1 MIAFVYHSSA
11 LKVNRMIVMPSMVGN
26 VRASRIVFKISLMF
40 LSSGFKTSASFSY
53 IRPTAVSA
61 RNFVHKIPCADCS
74 WSYVGETGRCFKTRR
89 KEHQR
94 NLKNYTRGSNIAN
107 HAWHNNHS
115 IDFEGATVIDK
126 GNHRVRRTLESWHT
140 AKTVGAD
147 NNSKPLPRQYSILL

>member
-1 MIAFVYHSSA
+1 
-11 LKVNRMIVMPSMVGN
+11 MIVLPSMVGN

-53 IRPTAVSA
+53 ITSTAVSA
-61 RNFVHKIPCADCS
+61 RKFRQPLDLQCNVVYKIPCADCS

-107 HAWHNNHS
+107 HAWQNNHS
-115 IDFEGATVIDK
+115 IDFVAS
-126 GNHRVRRTLESWHT
+126 LCWHLCR
-140 AKTVGAD
+140 KEQSVV
-147 NNSKPLPRQYSILL
+147 L

>member
-1 MIAFVYHSSA
+1 
-11 LKVNRMIVMPSMVGN
+11 MPSMVGN

-61 RNFVHKIPCADCS
+61 RNFVDNIALEIQGLPELRRRKFLLQGFSCK
-74 WSYVGETGRCFKTRR
+74 VLGETGRCFKTRR